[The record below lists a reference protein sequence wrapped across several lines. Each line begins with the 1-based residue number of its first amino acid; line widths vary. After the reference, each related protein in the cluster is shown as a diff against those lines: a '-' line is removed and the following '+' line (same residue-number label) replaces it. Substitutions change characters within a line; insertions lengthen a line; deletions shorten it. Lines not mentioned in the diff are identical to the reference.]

1 MEYAATTNILQEP
14 AVPNA
19 GLDLWNL
26 AINQIDTIATH
37 LELTVQ
43 CESIDVIVIG
53 ALRVWGDR
61 LPWSGTLL
69 RVTLAV
75 D

>member
-1 MEYAATTNILQEP
+1 M
-14 AVPNA
+14 PNC
-19 GLDLWNL
+19 GLDLWKL
-26 AINQIDTIATH
+26 VINQIDTVATH

-43 CESIDVIVIG
+43 CESIDFIVMG
-53 ALRVWGDR
+53 ALRVWGDK